1 MGKSVNFEQPNIKL
15 YAIESVLTAGKSE
28 GVFQIRYSFVEA
40 VILWDMVRST
50 VINADAMLS
59 IDEMADVIMRVFTDG
74 IRQLQ
79 CSHS

>member
-1 MGKSVNFEQPNIKL
+1 
-15 YAIESVLTAGKSE
+15 
-28 GVFQIRYSFVEA
+28 
-40 VILWDMVRST
+40 MVRST